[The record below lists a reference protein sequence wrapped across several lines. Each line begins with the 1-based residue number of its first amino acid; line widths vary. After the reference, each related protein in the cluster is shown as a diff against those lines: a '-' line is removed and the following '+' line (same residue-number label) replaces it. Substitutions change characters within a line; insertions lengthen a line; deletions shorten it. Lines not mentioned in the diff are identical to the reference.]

1 MDDFNLE
8 SYGKS
13 IRVLWRYSN
22 FIKKTNIIANYR
34 IFVIVKV
41 QLATWKDW
49 PLAQIIAFQY

>member
-8 SYGKS
+8 GYGKS
-13 IRVLWRYSN
+13 IKVLWKNSN
-22 FIKKTNIIANYR
+22 FIKKTNIIVNYR

-49 PLAQIIAFQY
+49 PLTQIIAFQY